1 MLPTLQDRCI
11 FFSLVSRQPVI
22 FIVSVFPNTANHFTL
37 RSGSL
42 ALEMRSIISR
52 LAMPGGLR
60 MGGWFLGDVYLG
72 SIYYVTAELVTCTV
86 RGEGRRIEVLN
97 TTTLIIIRSTVES

>member
-1 MLPTLQDRCI
+1 
-11 FFSLVSRQPVI
+11 
-22 FIVSVFPNTANHFTL
+22 
-37 RSGSL
+37 
-42 ALEMRSIISR
+42 
-52 LAMPGGLR
+52 